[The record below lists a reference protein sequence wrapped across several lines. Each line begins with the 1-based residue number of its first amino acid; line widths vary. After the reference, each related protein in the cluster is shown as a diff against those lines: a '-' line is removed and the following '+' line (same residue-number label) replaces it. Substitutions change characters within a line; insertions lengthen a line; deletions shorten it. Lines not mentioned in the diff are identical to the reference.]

1 MARSRGRIFSS
12 LSILVLGIA
21 LAPALKAQQLA
32 LPFDPDH
39 THVEFILGASL
50 HTVHGTFILKHGSI
64 RLDPATREATGQIVV
79 DAASGNSGSD
89 ARDRRM
95 NREILES
102 DKFPEIIF
110 TPDKFEGQIPASGDF
125 LLKVHGIFRLHGADH
140 ELTLAVQANRSPEGI
155 TAAIH
160 FSVPYVS
167 WGLKNPN
174 TFLLRVSDQ
183 VEITIH
189 TAVVPANADV
199 ANHSK

>member
-1 MARSRGRIFSS
+1 MARGRGRIFAC
-12 LSILVLGIA
+12 LSILLLGIS
-21 LAPALKAQQLA
+21 LAPDLQAQQLA
-32 LPFDPDH
+32 LDFDANH
-39 THVEFILGASL
+39 TRVEFTLGASL

-64 RLDPATREATGQIVV
+64 HLDPATHAAIGQLVV

-140 ELTLAVQANRSPEGI
+140 EMTLAVQANRRPEGI

-160 FSVPYVS
+160 FSIPYVS

-174 TFLLRVSDQ
+174 TFFLRVSDQ

-189 TAVVPANADV
+189 TVVVPAN
-199 ANHSK
+199 S